1 MRYNTPLTGD
11 DQGMVPM
18 NSYFSSTST
27 TFFFDLNPE
36 RIETRDLGTSKY
48 SAKVSITS
56 LFALF
61 SRGDAMTLTR
71 SWSGPTGSTRR
82 FLEFGFTVI
91 ETFTT
96 SLQKEAHSHFYSP
109 GNLPPLSLPPPGCQ
123 NTELAERS
131 IKWNRGK
138 RPSRVFAQNDRSLD
152 DFVNHV
158 AFSYLVFY
166 PYPDIRS
173 GPRLQ
178 NVLILNLHRVQ

>member
-1 MRYNTPLTGD
+1 MRYNTALTGD

-18 NSYFSSTST
+18 NSYFTSTST

-48 SAKVSITS
+48 SAKVSMTS

-71 SWSGPTGSTRR
+71 SWLGPMGSTWR

-96 SLQKEAHSHFYSP
+96 PLYEEAHSHVYFP
-109 GNLPPLSLPPPGCQ
+109 GNLPPLSLPPSKCHASEP
-123 NTELAERS
+123 AEKPN
-131 IKWNRGK
+131 KWSRKK
-138 RPSRVFAQNDRSLD
+138 RPSHVLTQNDRSP
-152 DFVNHV
+152 V
-158 AFSYLVFY
+158 
-166 PYPDIRS
+166 R
-173 GPRLQ
+173 PREASF
-178 NVLILNLHRVQ
+178 LNTW